1 MATLP
6 RQDNLTVPI
15 QWSGQTQKTSMQAAG
30 YRPTVTLGWRP
41 WSETATLEWRLL
53 SAAEANA
60 MLDGFRATNFN
71 GVFDYQCS
79 LRGNIR
85 LQLEGDYGFTEEYA
99 TKTVTVTASV
109 RRV

>member
-1 MATLP
+1 MAQLP
-6 RQDNLTVPI
+6 NQPNLTVPI
-15 QWSGQTQKTSMQAAG
+15 QWQGETQKTEINAAG

-41 WSETATLEWRLL
+41 WSESAQLVWRLL
-53 SAAEANA
+53 SAGEAQA
-60 MLDGFRATNFN
+60 MLEQFRTTNFN

-79 LRGNIR
+79 LRGAIKV
-85 LQLEGDYGFTEEYA
+85 QLVGDYGFTEEYA